1 MSRVRMAVIGV
12 GALGRHHARIL
23 KSMKRVELVAVV
35 DSHEARGREAAEK
48 HGTQWVADYH
58 DLFDQV
64 DAVSVVVPT
73 VAHGDVAGDFLSRG
87 IPVFVEKPLAESFT
101 TARQL
106 VALAEQHRVT
116 LQVGHV
122 ERFNPA
128 WEAARPYCIAPK
140 YIRAERFSPFT
151 FRSTDIGVVLDMMV
165 HDIDLISSLVRC
177 PVRDVQA
184 FGVTLMGPHEDT
196 VQARLTFENGCIAD
210 LSASRVNPEVR
221 RTMQVWS
228 HQGCV
233 TIDMQ
238 QRTVNRTAP
247 SAALISGPSPV
258 ELARQPGVDLDS
270 LKSRVFSE
278 FLTTESI
285 PVAAG
290 DALTAELASFANC
303 VRTKL
308 RPHCDGQQ
316 ALQAMQIAD
325 WILRRVATHQWDGH
339 PQGNIGP
346 ERRLSPLRVAA

>member
-35 DSHEARGREAAEK
+35 DSVADRGQQEAAK
-48 HGTQWVADYH
+48 HNTRWVADYH
-58 DLFDQV
+58 QILDDV
-64 DAVSVVVPT
+64 DAVSIVVPT
-73 VAHGDVAGDFLSRG
+73 IAHGDVAGDFLTHG
-87 IPVFVEKPLAESFT
+87 VPVFVEKPLAESVH
-101 TARQL
+101 TAKRL
-106 VALAEQHRVT
+106 VDLADEHHVA

-128 WEAARPYCIAPK
+128 FEAARPYCLNPQ

-165 HDIDLISSLVRC
+165 HDIDLILSLVRS
-177 PVRDVQA
+177 PVRDVEA

-196 VQARLTFENGCIAD
+196 VQARLTFENGCMAD

-221 RTMQVWS
+221 RGMQVWS
-228 HQGCV
+228 SAGCV

-238 QRTVNRTAP
+238 QRTVTRTTP
-247 SAALISGPSPV
+247 SAALTNGPSPV
-258 ELARQPGVDLDS
+258 ELSRQPGANIDA
-270 LKSRVFSE
+270 LKARVFSE
-278 FLTTESI
+278 FLQTESI
-285 PVAAG
+285 PVAPG

-308 RPHCDGQQ
+308 RPHVDGHQ
-316 ALQAMQIAD
+316 ALEAIQVAERILECVAD
-325 WILRRVATHQWDGH
+325 NQSRNHSGPQHQTPQRR
-339 PQGNIGP
+339 
-346 ERRLSPLRVAA
+346 AA